1 MGLLSKIGLGAEPS
15 LEEQNKRRDVRQ
27 SFLDFLASEQGRALQ
42 SQKDGKLSP
51 ESTQTVLQ
59 RVKKSQDW
67 LTNNPNANLSEIQT
81 ERDSFTVD
89 VKKVYDVNSIKQQL
103 GNTPIFLQLVYK
115 WFNREEN
122 RKRLSK
128 EDVAKLQTLPAVGST
143 LNYWFK
149 KHQDE
154 SLITYQ
160 QKLEEVKNQ
169 LIFQDKSINHEING
183 TINSLATTKK
193 SDLESFA
200 RQQDIRIANSERADF
215 NTSTVVGQTTATA
228 TQIVVSLGLIT
239 LCLFCGSLAANQAIG
254 RDEVYRT
261 IYFIW
266 GAIPVFAPLVAFYSI
281 LKRFREGPLPMYSVL
296 PLSTT
301 EATTRLGKLLNY
313 PFFWTPDAQSDAMRK
328 AYLDSLS
335 SVASY

>member
-1 MGLLSKIGLGAEPS
+1 MGLLSKLGLGPEPN

-42 SQKDGKLSP
+42 SQKERKLSP
-51 ESTQTVLQ
+51 ESTQTILQ

-67 LTNNPNANLSEIQT
+67 LKNNPNANLSEIQT

-89 VKKVYDVNSIKQQL
+89 VKKVYDVNGIKQQL
-103 GNTPIFLQLVYK
+103 GNIPIVLQITYK
-115 WFNREEN
+115 ALNTDDN
-122 RKRLSK
+122 KKKLSK
-128 EDVAKLQTLPAVGST
+128 EDNSKLQTIPSVSEN
-143 LNYWFK
+143 LNSWFK
-149 KHQDE
+149 KSPDE

-169 LIFQDKSINHEING
+169 VVFQDKNVNKLVAQAIDDAG
-183 TINSLATTKK
+183 KKTKA
-193 SDLESFA
+193 DLEGRA
-200 RQQDIRIANSERADF
+200 RQEDVRIENAERAEF
-215 NTSTVVGQTTATA
+215 NATKVVAQTASTA
-228 TQIVVSLGLIT
+228 TQTILVLGLIT

-266 GAIPVFAPLVAFYSI
+266 GAIPIFAPFVAFYSI

-335 SVASY
+335 AVASY

>member
-59 RVKKSQDW
+59 RVKKSQEW

-115 WFNREEN
+115 NFNKEEN
-122 RKRLSK
+122 RKKFSK
-128 EDVAKLQTLPAVGST
+128 EDLAKLQTLPAVAST
-143 LNYWFK
+143 LDNWFK

-169 LIFQDKSINHEING
+169 LVFQDRGVNRDLNLDR
-183 TINSLATTKK
+183 LANTRK
-193 SDLESFA
+193 SDLEKFA
-200 RQQDIRIANSERADF
+200 KQQDIRIANSERADF

-239 LCLFCGSLAANQAIG
+239 LCLFCGSLAAKKAIG

-266 GAIPVFAPLVAFYSI
+266 GAVPIFAPLVAFYSI

-335 SVASY
+335 AVASY